1 MKISLRDRVYIVT
14 GGSRGFGLAIA
25 SALVEEGA
33 RVGLLGRNQDSLTK
47 AVESLGAAN
56 AFAVTSDLRNATDIA
71 PAFARIKEHFG
82 QLDGLVNNAGL
93 ARPASVEELV
103 QSEVEAQVATNLLGV
118 IFCCQAAVPLLRG
131 GENPRIINISSA
143 SAYHY
148 DEMAHLSIYAATK
161 AAVERF
167 SRDLRRELQ
176 ADGIGVTILRPGSAP
191 TEFAAGWEPAR
202 FERALNAWY
211 RQGSNMD
218 VGMDVE
224 HVGATVAWCL
234 GCPPGVSV
242 DLLEV
247 RPCMSVPKPD
257 VSALMDPG

>member
-1 MKISLRDRVYIVT
+1 MKLALNDRVYIVT

-25 SALVEEGA
+25 RALVAEGA
-33 RVGLLGRNQDSLTK
+33 RVGLLGRN
-47 AVESLGAAN
+47 AESLANAVDALGTDN
-56 AFAVTSDLRNATDIA
+56 AFAVPMDVSSATDVGV
-71 PAFARIKEHFG
+71 AFAGIKSHFG
-82 QLDGLVNNAGL
+82 RLDGLINNAGL
-93 ARPASVEELV
+93 ARPAAVEELV
-103 QSEVEAQVATNLLGV
+103 QAEVEAQVATNLLGV

-131 GENPRIINISSA
+131 GDNPRIINMSSA

-247 RPCMSVPKPD
+247 RPCMSVPKPE
-257 VSALMDPG
+257 VSTLMDPG

>member
-25 SALVEEGA
+25 SALVGEGA
-33 RVGLLGRNQDSLTK
+33 RVGLLGRNQDSLTR
-47 AVESLGAAN
+47 AVDSLGSGN
-56 AFAVTSDLRNATDIA
+56 AFAVTSDLGNASDIA

-82 QLDGLVNNAGL
+82 RLDGLVNNAGL

-131 GENPRIINISSA
+131 GDNPRIINVSSA

-176 ADGIGVTILRPGSAP
+176 GDGIGVTILRPGSAP
-191 TEFAAGWEPAR
+191 TEFAAGWEPVR
-202 FERALNAWY
+202 FERALNAWF
-211 RQGSNMD
+211 RQGSSMD
-218 VGMDVE
+218 VGMDAE

-247 RPCMSVPKPD
+247 RPCTSVPKPD
-257 VSALMDPG
+257 ASTLMGTG